1 MANELYIQP
10 SANAYVGFNCP
21 EDTTY
26 TPDKA
31 LSYSLDGST
40 WTATTVS
47 ALQSS
52 YIAVGA
58 NQKIYFKSDNDTPLW
73 SDSTVYTSFCVSATN
88 SSSGTPVLFK
98 VGGRLPSLFNNN
110 EQALM
115 AGAFAYSSVSD
126 ASELI
131 LPATTL
137 STTNCYRAMFWQCGN
152 LTETPIL
159 PATTLSENC
168 YYSMFNTCTSLVE
181 TPVLP
186 ATQLSAYCYRSM
198 FTNCSSLKIAHDL
211 PATKLYDYSYGLMFQ
226 GCTSLV
232 VPPEMCA
239 VDAWCVRACVQ
250 MFYGCTALEV
260 SPELRIIDA
269 GDRCYQYMFSGCS
282 SLRSVPRIDL
292 KTPGVG
298 SCYNMFQNCV
308 SLVSTPDLNV
318 TSLSQQCFDNMFR
331 GCTSL
336 IKIARVPE
344 DIMRTYVPPYC
355 FRSMYHTCSS
365 LNEVQPLPATTVST
379 GSYEFM
385 YNNCTSLTK
394 IPALPALDLS
404 ATEECYHSLFKG
416 CTSLKFST
424 TQTAECPNAYR
435 IPVEGTGTIGTTSL
449 DNMFYGTSGPYT
461 DNPSM
466 NTTYYTNATIIYG
479 GYTDILEQNLII
491 NHLTLAQYQS
501 ITPDPHQLYIIDDGL
516 EYETVN
522 NKVTSL
528 SVEVTEDNYPS
539 ARAVYNAVVAA
550 QTESADSKEY

>member
-40 WTATTVS
+40 WTATTVL

-52 YIAVGA
+52 YIAIGA

-88 SSSGTPVLFK
+88 SSSGTPVFFK

-137 STTNCYRAMFWQCGN
+137 STTSCYRGMFKACTS
-152 LTETPIL
+152 LVETPIL
-159 PATTLSENC
+159 PATQLSEH
-168 YYSMFNTCTSLVE
+168 
-181 TPVLP
+181 
-186 ATQLSAYCYRSM
+186 CYRGM

-211 PATKLYDYSYGLMFQ
+211 PATRLYDYSYALMFQ

-232 VPPEMCA
+232 VPPEMDATTAGYRSCA
-239 VDAWCVRACVQ
+239 Q
-250 MFYGCTALEV
+250 MFYHDTSLEV
-260 SPELRIIDA
+260 APRLRIRVA
-269 GDRCYQYMFSGCS
+269 GEGCYRYMFNGCP
-282 SLRSVPRIDL
+282 SLRNVPEIDL
-292 KTPGVG
+292 KTPGV
-298 SCYNMFQNCV
+298 SCCYQMFYNCT
-308 SLVSTPDLNV
+308 SLVTVPDLNV
-318 TSLSQQCFDNMFR
+318 TSLSDSCFDNMFR

-449 DNMFYGTSGPYT
+449 DNMFYGTSGSYT

-466 NTTYYTNATIIYG
+466 NTTYYTNAAIIYG
-479 GYTDILEQNLII
+479 GYTDILESNLII

-501 ITPDPHQLYIIDDGL
+501 ITPDPHQLYVIEDGL

-528 SVEVTEDNYPS
+528 SVEVTDDNYPS
-539 ARAVYNAVVAA
+539 ARAVYEAVVAA
-550 QTESADSKEY
+550 QTASADSKEY